1 MSTVFESL
9 VSRPVSQQWV
19 ERIVRSLGCECPA
32 EVFKRIRRRSLSG
45 DQPEIVL
52 EIGGRLLLALIS
64 STRLDEGQA
73 LLQTGQ
79 GRRDAL
85 GLQRFRLVFVGDV
98 DPTGLGGLVT
108 SAGLLDDRVHVH
120 ALPEA
125 ALED

>member
-1 MSTVFESL
+1 MTTVFESL
-9 VSRPVSQQWV
+9 VNRPVSQQWV
-19 ERIVRSLGCECPA
+19 QRIVRSLGCQCPD
-32 EVFKRIRRRSLSG
+32 EIFKRIRRRSLSG

-64 STRLDEGQA
+64 STRLDEGEA

-98 DPTGLGGLVT
+98 DSAALDGLAT
-108 SAGLLDDRVHVH
+108 TAGLLDERVHVH